1 MARAFVREV
10 FPEEV
15 VVAEHFPVVGAVDQV
30 EGFVCQLDAMP
41 TPAIERIAP
50 ASIDAG
56 AFSWLL

>member
-1 MARAFVREV
+1 MREV